1 MINYN
6 GKWMM
11 NPEIKAELDRLN
23 CEIERLERE
32 NAVLRAS
39 VKKNENGEDECND

>member
-1 MINYN
+1 MINYK
-6 GKWMM
+6 GKWMI

-32 NAVLRAS
+32 NTVLRAAVEKS
-39 VKKNENGEDECND
+39 ENEED

>member
-1 MINYN
+1 MINYK
-6 GKWMM
+6 GKWLI

-32 NAVLRAS
+32 NAVLRLAC
-39 VKKNENGEDECND
+39 ENGGEEDENSI

>member
-1 MINYN
+1 MIYYN
-6 GKWMM
+6 GKWLIA
-11 NPEIKAELDRLN
+11 PEIKAELDRLN

-39 VKKNENGEDECND
+39 ARAAVEECETE

>member
-1 MINYN
+1 MINYK
-6 GKWMM
+6 GKWMI

-39 VKKNENGEDECND
+39 ATATEECETE